1 VLDQGSDDSQV
12 GQAILKPLHL
22 PTLPHPPPPLGRSAL
37 PGVCPMVKTD
47 FVEVQCIFF
56 VRSFLDN
63 LISNLY
69 VPQYYEE
76 VLIIYREMMPS
87 ITKISFC
94 M

>member
-1 VLDQGSDDSQV
+1 
-12 GQAILKPLHL
+12 
-22 PTLPHPPPPLGRSAL
+22 
-37 PGVCPMVKTD
+37 MVKTD